1 MASERLE
8 SKNDIASQDLHRE
21 GKTKLPS
28 RADLQRFIAGH
39 AAAAEAIWEE
49 QRQRLEGLT
58 VEQSRVEYDGLCEI
72 WAANPYREGLESFEE
87 RRIEELLELRQRLD
101 LVAQRGSV

>member
-21 GKTKLPS
+21 GRTKLPS

-58 VEQSRVEYDGLCEI
+58 VEQSRAEYDGLCEI
-72 WAANPYREGLESFEE
+72 WSIRSPWPTCWPCPSKRASPLS
-87 RRIEELLELRQRLD
+87 
-101 LVAQRGSV
+101 